1 MAHLSARLGV
11 KDIERELRFYQ
22 ALGFDVERSGT
33 AARVALG
40 GVSFTI
46 QTYET
51 LRVGDRPLL
60 DWDQHPAQFGSGV
73 QFYLMVD
80 DVDEVAGRI
89 PIGIPRP
96 WPVQDKPWGLR
107 ELTLKS
113 PSGYLLTFAQPSG
126 R

>member
-1 MAHLSARLGV
+1 MAHMSARLGV
-11 KDIERELRFYQ
+11 KDIDRELRFYE
-22 ALGFDVERSGT
+22 ALGFEIERTGG
-33 AARVALG
+33 AARVTLG
-40 GVSFTI
+40 QVSLTV

-60 DWDQHPAQFGSGV
+60 DWDQRPNQFGTGV
-73 QFYLMVD
+73 QFYMMVD
-80 DVDEVAGRI
+80 DVDAVAGRI

-107 ELTLKS
+107 ELTLRS
-113 PSGYLLTFAQPSG
+113 PSGYLLTFAQPV